1 MLSGEEPGGGALTGV
16 PPVELKK
23 QEMCFTLHHH
33 HHHHPQQTAGSYYL
47 VCELNSQHVTVYS
60 TVSGL
65 ISQGCLCQVS
75 PNRRGKVQIN
85 ELLV

>member
-1 MLSGEEPGGGALTGV
+1 METMGGGGAPTGV
-16 PPVELKK
+16 PPVELKN
-23 QEMCFTLHHH
+23 QEICFTLHHH
-33 HHHHPQQTAGSYYL
+33 NPQQAAGSYYL